1 MTDGAG
7 TTDYRPIPCAL
18 YSEYEVAILHR
29 ERLHLTWCADNV
41 VYNQRVLPLDLRT
54 RNREEFL
61 ICRTENG
68 EPLEIR
74 LDNIRRME
82 RA

>member
-1 MTDGAG
+1 MTDRAG
-7 TTDYRPIPCAL
+7 PDAYRPISCAL
-18 YSEYEVAILHR
+18 HSEYEVAILHR
-29 ERLHLTWCADNV
+29 AKLHLTWCADNV

-54 RNREEFL
+54 RNGEEFL

-68 EPLEIR
+68 EPREIR
-74 LDNIRRME
+74 LDTIRRME